1 MTRSLHLMLLMG
13 KVVPVPA
20 PALLVDALQSVQITS
35 SSDAASGFQ
44 LVFAASKRSV
54 LTEVMLP
61 SGLLDPRTRVVL
73 TAVVAGVP
81 HVLMDGVTTRQDM
94 NPGQTFGSSTLTL
107 TGDDLSLL
115 MDLEHVERCY
125 PRLPPHLRASL
136 VCAGYAQ
143 YGIVPLAVPPVI
155 SSFPNPDVEVPVQSA
170 TDLVYLRA
178 LAKDV
183 GHVFFIEPGPVPG
196 ASIAYWGPEVRVGL
210 PQPALT
216 VDSGTADNVE
226 SLSFGFDGL
235 SHTRYTARFVEP
247 VAKTEQTVPAPD
259 VGLLRPPLA
268 LRPAPALREE
278 PLTGQTGRSLAD
290 TLLGGLGAAARSA
303 DAVTGQG
310 RLDVLRYGHVLRA
323 RQLVGVRGAGPTYD
337 GLYYVRSVT
346 HDISRG
352 AYKQSFTLTRDAL
365 VSNVP
370 VVVP

>member
-1 MTRSLHLMLLMG
+1 M
-13 KVVPVPA
+13 VPVPA
-20 PALLVDALQSVQITS
+20 PPLLVDALQSVQVTS

-44 LVFAASKRSV
+44 LVFAVSKRSV

-61 SGLLDPRTRVVL
+61 SGLLDPRTRVVVA
-73 TAVVAGVP
+73 AVVAGVP
-81 HVLMDGVTTRQDM
+81 HVLMDGVTTRQEM
-94 NPGQTFGSSTLTL
+94 NPGKSPGSSTLTL
-107 TGDDLSLL
+107 TGEDLSLL
-115 MDLEHVERCY
+115 MDLEHVERSY
-125 PRLPPHLRASL
+125 PGLPHDLRASL

-155 SSFPNPDVEVPVQSA
+155 SSVPNPTVEVPVQSA
-170 TDLVYLRA
+170 TDLAYLRA
-178 LAKDV
+178 LATDV

-226 SLSFGFDGL
+226 SLSFSLDGL

-259 VGLLRPPLA
+259 VGLLHPPLA
-268 LRPAPALREE
+268 LRPVPALREE
-278 PLTGQTGRSLAD
+278 PLTGQTGRSLAE
-290 TLLGGLGAAARSA
+290 TLLGGLGRAARSA

-310 RLDVLRYGHVLRA
+310 ELDVLRYGHVLRS
-323 RQLVGVRGAGPTYD
+323 RRLVGVRGAGLTYD

-365 VSNVP
+365 VSSLP